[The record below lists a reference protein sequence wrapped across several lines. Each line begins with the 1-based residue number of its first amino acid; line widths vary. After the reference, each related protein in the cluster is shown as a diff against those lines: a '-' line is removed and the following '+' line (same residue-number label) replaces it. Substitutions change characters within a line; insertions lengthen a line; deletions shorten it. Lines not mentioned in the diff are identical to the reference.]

1 MAIAGHYCDPY
12 RVADL
17 ELRVS
22 GRKDMRGSSPIRVM
36 IVDDHSMV
44 RRGLATIIKVRPDL
58 ELVGEAANGR
68 EALELCREA
77 CPDVVLMD
85 LVMPEMSGA
94 EATQLIREDCPHI
107 QVIALTS
114 FQEKEL
120 VREALQAG
128 AISYLL
134 KNVSAEDLA
143 AAIRE
148 ASAGRSTLAPEAIQ
162 ALIQADT
169 QTTAREEDPAQAF
182 GLTPR
187 EMEVLALLVEGLN
200 NPEIAERLVVSRST
214 AKAHVSNILSKLG
227 VSNRA
232 EAIAMALQR
241 NLTSGDSAPHIST
254 HRSS

>member
-1 MAIAGHYCDPY
+1 MSTSEVIQ
-12 RVADL
+12 
-17 ELRVS
+17 
-22 GRKDMRGSSPIRVM
+22 VM
-36 IVDDHSMV
+36 IVDDHGMV
-44 RRGLATIIKVRPDL
+44 RRGLSTILKVKADL
-58 ELVGEAANGR
+58 ELVGEASNGQ
-68 EALELCREA
+68 EALEICEQIQ
-77 CPDVVLMD
+77 PDVILMD
-85 LVMPEMSGA
+85 LVMPEMGGV
-94 EATQLIREDCPHI
+94 EATRLIRERWPQV

-148 ASAGRSTLAPEAIQ
+148 AYAGRSTLAPEAIQ
-162 ALIQADT
+162 ALLQA
-169 QTTAREEDPAQAF
+169 EAQSPLHEQELTDAY

-187 EMEVLALLVEGLN
+187 EHEVLALMVEGLS
-200 NPEIAERLVVSRST
+200 NPQIAERLVVSRST

-232 EAIAMALQR
+232 EAIALALQH
-241 NLTSGDSAPHIST
+241 NLST
-254 HRSS
+254 PAS